1 MLNSTKDI
9 VLQNKSRYKGII
21 FDVDG
26 TLTFTN
32 QLIFDSFNHITKKY
46 LDKSFSDEEVIA
58 LFGPT
63 EDVILKEICNDEY
76 ESARKDYYK
85 YYKDNH
91 SIAQLYDGIKSL
103 IVEIKNA
110 DVLLSIFTGKGRTSA
125 LITLDE
131 FELTNYF
138 DLIVS
143 GDDVENHKPSPE
155 GINKFLQIFDLNP
168 KDVLMIGD
176 APSDIIAANE
186 SGVEI
191 ASVVWDSYAEEE
203 VRKLNP
209 KNIFHSVAELR
220 DYIFKM

>member
-220 DYIFKM
+220 DYIFKT

>member
-46 LDKSFSDEEVIA
+46 LGKSFSDEEVIA

-63 EDVILKEICNDEY
+63 EDEILKEICKDEY

-110 DVLLSIFTGKGRTSA
+110 DILLSIFTGKGHTSA

-155 GINKFLQIFDLNP
+155 GINKFLQIFELNP

-209 KNIFHSVAELR
+209 KNLFHSVTELR
-220 DYIFKM
+220 NFIFK